1 MHFFKRKFLLFL
13 QKKNYLFNTG
23 CVEIAILNIK
33 YERVKKDEKLK
44 INYKMIFQNFENIL
58 KLD

>member
-13 QKKNYLFNTG
+13 QKKKNYLFNTG

-33 YERVKKDEKLK
+33 YERVKKKRNSKLITK
-44 INYKMIFQNFENIL
+44 
-58 KLD
+58 